1 MNQTEQA
8 LEITEKPRYV
18 HYCACCK
25 FLGTYRYGRETL
37 DLYVHGGRHSTVL
50 ARYGSEDPEYTSGT
64 DASYGNVTP
73 LQEARLRAQKLG
85 LLEYDVY
92 QGLSYARPGT
102 PAYAELLAALPFT
115 VEYQAWLA
123 LSAGNV
129 ERSQG
134 LATHLLNLARAKKY
148 QTDRSIGACL
158 LEIENRLVRILIALK
173 KGGELH
179 SFDEAEAVTEFLWP
193 TNAE

>member
-8 LEITEKPRYV
+8 PEITEKPHHV
-18 HYCACCK
+18 HDCACCT
-25 FLGTYRYGRETL
+25 FLGTYQYGRETL
-37 DLYVHGGRHSTVL
+37 DLYVHSGRNSTVL
-50 ARYGSEDPEYTSGT
+50 ARYGSEGPEYTSGT
-64 DASYGNVTP
+64 DASYGNVSP

-92 QGLSYARPGT
+92 QALSYARPGT
-102 PAYAELLAALPFT
+102 PPYAELLAALPFS

-123 LSAGNV
+123 LSTGNV

-134 LATHLLNLARAKKY
+134 LARHLLNLEQAKKY
-148 QTDRSIGACL
+148 RKDRSTGTCL
-158 LEIENRLVRILIALK
+158 LEVEGRLVRILVALK
-173 KGGELH
+173 KGGKLS